1 MSFNNDYNLD
11 FDNQQVTLSEPQTAR
26 NFIELAMKEAGI
38 LGVGQTLLAE
48 DINDGFI
55 YLQRMLKTWQA
66 KRWMVNAL
74 QDISLTPPNQNRS
87 QTIGPGGVWNIYPK
101 PDKIAAG
108 YFFQKN
114 TSQPP
119 INLPLALIM
128 SYEDYARITLKDL
141 VTQPEY
147 LFYDNQNNLP
157 PAIGT
162 PPVAPKP
169 IGLGNI
175 FIWPIPTVG
184 IYEIHLICKVGLG
197 WPATLDSVYYLADV
211 YAEAIH
217 YNLAMRFCSAYGKEP
232 KAITKQLAA
241 ETAKTVKNSNIQIPE
256 MIMPSGLRNG
266 KAFSLWNPDGY

>member
-74 QDISLTPPNQNRS
+74 QDISLTPPNENPS

-114 TSQPP
+114 TGQPP
-119 INLPLALIM
+119 IDLPLAPIM
-128 SYEDYARITLKDL
+128 SYEDYARITLKGL

-147 LFYDNQNNLP
+147 FFYDNQNNLP
-157 PAIGT
+157 PAIGI
-162 PPVAPKP
+162 PPVNPKP

-175 FIWPIPTVG
+175 FIWPVPTVG

-217 YNLAMRFCSAYGKEP
+217 YNLAMRLCSAYGKEP
-232 KAITKQLAA
+232 KAITKELAA
-241 ETAKTVKNSNIQIPE
+241 ETTKTVKNSNIQIPE